1 MRLLRSLLLVV
12 TAAALAACGSGSILP
27 ESDPDLAGRLTE
39 VVARQASL
47 DAATRV
53 LVQREEPGTE
63 EQKIVQVD
71 AATDVYVM
79 TRGQLIRARR
89 EDLQVG
95 DLLQV
100 WTTGVELRSLPAQVF
115 ATRVHIIR

>member
-12 TAAALAACGSGSILP
+12 TAAALAACGSGSTLP
-27 ESDPDLAGRLTE
+27 ETDADFAGRLADF
-39 VVARQASL
+39 VMGPASL

-63 EQKIVQVD
+63 EQRIVHVEVS
-71 AATDVYVM
+71 TDVYVM
-79 TRGQLIRARR
+79 TRGQLVPASRA
-89 EDLQVG
+89 DLQVG